1 MTKQQLR
8 EYCEAEFENIDAIIS
23 EIFIVVIPDKMEYSS
38 AELAATA
45 VFIHNFYNGIENI
58 LKRILIYEKVEIRET
73 PTWHKN
79 LLKSS
84 TEKYILSDVLY
95 DVLSNYLS
103 FRHFFIHSY
112 SFNLRWNELKPLI
125 NEIRGTW
132 DLFKNSV
139 ERYINNL
146 P

>member
-58 LKRILIYEKVEIRET
+58 LKRILIYEKV
-73 PTWHKN
+73 
-79 LLKSS
+79 
-84 TEKYILSDVLY
+84 
-95 DVLSNYLS
+95 
-103 FRHFFIHSY
+103 
-112 SFNLRWNELKPLI
+112 
-125 NEIRGTW
+125 
-132 DLFKNSV
+132 
-139 ERYINNL
+139 
-146 P
+146 